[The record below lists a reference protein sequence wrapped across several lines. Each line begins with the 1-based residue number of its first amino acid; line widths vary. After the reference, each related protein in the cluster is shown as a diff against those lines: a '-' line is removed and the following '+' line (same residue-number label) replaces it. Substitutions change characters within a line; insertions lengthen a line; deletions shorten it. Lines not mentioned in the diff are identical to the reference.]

1 MSMSKAM
8 RQMPARAGR
17 AGAARGEAACEPVS
31 DEADGPRHEPNDTL
45 VTSTSRTARCG
56 PACWVVWEGSGL
68 TVLVLSS
75 ALRLPGRMATFQRTS
90 GLASSRLSTP
100 GSVRNS
106 VCEAIF

>member
-31 DEADGPRHEPNDTL
+31 DEADGPRHEPNDTGNNDVAFLHAAVL

-56 PACWVVWEGSGL
+56 PACRVVWEGSD
-68 TVLVLSS
+68 
-75 ALRLPGRMATFQRTS
+75 QR
-90 GLASSRLSTP
+90 
-100 GSVRNS
+100 
-106 VCEAIF
+106 